1 VAPLFVTLTRSKG
14 ERIDVN
20 LAAVFSLRE
29 EVRPQPGRDE
39 PQRVT
44 LVESPDGG
52 CYATVRET
60 IEQIRGLEEKARQ
73 VRADQLY
80 ETLRCA
86 LEDGRR

>member
-60 IEQIRGLEEKARQ
+60 IAEIRGLEEIAR
-73 VRADQLY
+73 RAQKRELAACVAVA
-80 ETLRCA
+80 LRDA
-86 LEDGRR
+86 R